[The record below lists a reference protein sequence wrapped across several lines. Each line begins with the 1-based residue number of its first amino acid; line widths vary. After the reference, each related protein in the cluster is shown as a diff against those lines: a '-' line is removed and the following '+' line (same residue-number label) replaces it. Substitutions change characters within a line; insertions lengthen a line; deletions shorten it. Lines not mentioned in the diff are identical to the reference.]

1 MTVRRTITVSLPPEM
16 QTFIAGRL
24 KTGRYGNA
32 SEVVRAA
39 LRLLAEHEPDLR
51 TRVGVPDTRGTPD
64 A

>member
-1 MTVRRTITVSLPPEM
+1 MTLRRTITVSLPPDM

-24 KTGRYGNA
+24 KPGRYGKA
-32 SEVVRAA
+32 REAVQAG

-51 TRVGVPDTRGTPD
+51 TCAGVPDTHYAPD